1 MSQLWVGR
9 TEIWEDEEKLMK
21 TIRQKCGIKPKSVWF
36 CRNKNTNQLEGYG
49 FIDFETPQEAA
60 EVMRMLN
67 QTPIPHSPA
76 HKFKL
81 NWGTANT
88 ATDAVTT
95 QQASGFSVYVG
106 NLPTSVDDTRLLNFF
121 KRFIP
126 QTISARLIFDSDKIS
141 KGYGFVKFNT
151 LQEMKKAIKMI
162 NGSTEFGGR
171 PLKVSEAKDNRM
183 VMSTDGSSGEQATNI
198 LFIRD
203 LDPDVVKADTI
214 EQHFRPYG
222 KVLNVRIIPDH
233 PDWANVKME
242 TITAAE
248 IAKKALQGARFGG
261 STRCDIQFGK
271 EFDDNFNSSMNSN
284 LSFDGNESQENNEI
298 LSASVPVITSQKMS
312 KKALIKHFD
321 EDGVSRVMDFIK
333 VYAESKRRSP
343 ISMVDELTA
352 NTNFARNKFLRDE
365 MLDWGTY
372 TDAFPLP
379 DDPFVKIL
387 K

>member
-60 EVMRMLN
+60 EVMRMLRD
-67 QTPIPHSPA
+67 TPIPHAPS
-76 HKFKL
+76 HRFKL

-88 ATDAVTT
+88 ATDSATT

-106 NLPTSVDDTRLLNFF
+106 NLPTSVDDTKLLNFF
-121 KRFIP
+121 RRYIP
-126 QTISARLIFDSDKIS
+126 QTISARLIFNSDKIS

-151 LQEMKKAIKMI
+151 LQEMKKAIKLI
-162 NGSTEFGGR
+162 NGSNEFGGR
-171 PLKVSEAKDNRM
+171 PLKVSEASDNRM
-183 VMSTDGSSGEQATNI
+183 VMNTDGSSGDQATNI

-203 LDPDVVKADTI
+203 IDPDVVKTDTI
-214 EQHFRPYG
+214 YQHFRPYG

-242 TITAAE
+242 TIAAAE
-248 IAKKALQGARFGG
+248 MAKKALQGARFGG

-271 EFDDNFNSSMNSN
+271 EFDENATPSTNANLNF
-284 LSFDGNESQENNEI
+284 DDSQENNRPFQTN
-298 LSASVPVITSQKMS
+298 VPIVSSQKMS
-312 KKALIKHFD
+312 KKAMIKHFD
-321 EDGVSRVMDFIK
+321 EEGVARVMDYIK
-333 VYAESKRRSP
+333 AYAEMNRRSP
-343 ISMVDELTA
+343 ISNADGLTA
-352 NTNFARNKFLRDE
+352 NTYFARKKIIHDE
-365 MLDWGTY
+365 MFNWETY
-372 TDAFPLP
+372 TDVFPP
-379 DDPFVKIL
+379 SDDPFVKIW